1 MNTLTIARAELRR
14 IFLSPLAW
22 AVLAVLQLLLGF
34 VFVNVLFEFI
44 TNPYPGEQ
52 FGAADVVAGQ
62 VFGFATILVL
72 LIMPL
77 MTMRLFAEER
87 KSGTLNLLLS
97 APVSLTEI
105 VLGKFLG
112 VLGFIVVLLAGPM
125 AGQLAAP
132 LSRFIVQPHA
142 FAVDGSTLLQIAQQL
157 GLLVVA
163 ALALP
168 MLVVIVAA
176 IVGNLVQH
184 KPVFTAENMKPKFSK
199 ISPLAGLKRIF
210 GPQGMA
216 NFLKALAKLT
226 IVSVIA
232 FLVIWPER
240 ELLFALIRME
250 LVAVP
255 VVAVWRAVVACPSR
269 RATVSAA
276 SARVSGI
283 CPRSAKSSPSQ
294 GSSR

>member
-87 KSGTLNLLLS
+87 KSGTLTLLLS
-97 APVSLTEI
+97 APVSLVEI

-112 VLGFIVVLLAGPM
+112 MVGFIAALLLLLALM
-125 AGQLAAP
+125 P
-132 LSRFIVQPHA
+132 LSLMHATHLDLGRIAAGLLGLALLMSA
-142 FAVDGSTLLQIAQQL
+142 FAAAGLFVSSLTREPTIAAVGSFGLLLLVWLINILSFNDSIPFGEVFSYLSLIDHYENLRRGVFETTDVAYYLLFTALFL
-157 GLLVVA
+157 GLT
-163 ALALP
+163 
-168 MLVVIVAA
+168 
-176 IVGNLVQH
+176 VQR
-184 KPVFTAENMKPKFSK
+184 
-199 ISPLAGLKRIF
+199 LDL
-210 GPQGMA
+210 
-216 NFLKALAKLT
+216 
-226 IVSVIA
+226 
-232 FLVIWPER
+232 ER
-240 ELLFALIRME
+240 
-250 LVAVP
+250 
-255 VVAVWRAVVACPSR
+255 
-269 RATVSAA
+269 
-276 SARVSGI
+276 
-283 CPRSAKSSPSQ
+283 Q
-294 GSSR
+294 

>member
-87 KSGTLNLLLS
+87 KSGTLTLLLS
-97 APVSLTEI
+97 APVSLVEI

-112 VLGFIVVLLAGPM
+112 MVGFIAALLLLLALMPLSLMHATNLDLGRIAAGLLGLVLLM
-125 AGQLAAP
+125 
-132 LSRFIVQPHA
+132 SA
-142 FAVDGSTLLQIAQQL
+142 FAAAGLFVSSLTREPTIAAVGSFGLLLLVWLINILSFNDSIPFGEVFSYLSLIDHYENLRRGVFETTDVAYYLLFTALFL
-157 GLLVVA
+157 GLT
-163 ALALP
+163 
-168 MLVVIVAA
+168 
-176 IVGNLVQH
+176 VQR
-184 KPVFTAENMKPKFSK
+184 
-199 ISPLAGLKRIF
+199 LDL
-210 GPQGMA
+210 
-216 NFLKALAKLT
+216 
-226 IVSVIA
+226 
-232 FLVIWPER
+232 ER
-240 ELLFALIRME
+240 
-250 LVAVP
+250 
-255 VVAVWRAVVACPSR
+255 
-269 RATVSAA
+269 
-276 SARVSGI
+276 
-283 CPRSAKSSPSQ
+283 Q
-294 GSSR
+294 